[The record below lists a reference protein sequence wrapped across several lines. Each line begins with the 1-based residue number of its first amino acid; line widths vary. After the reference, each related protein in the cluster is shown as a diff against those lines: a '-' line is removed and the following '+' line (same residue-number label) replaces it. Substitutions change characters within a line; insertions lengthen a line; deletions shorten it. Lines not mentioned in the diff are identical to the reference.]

1 MIAFS
6 IRIFISL
13 FSLDEE
19 YVTQTHRPL
28 HRAISPDSTIL
39 KLPQRPFSISYCSRF
54 LASLNTSIKP
64 PDRLEYSNRYSMIVH
79 NTNVFKFWNVLCI
92 ILFGSPS
99 SFVSTKR
106 GIRIYRDLT
115 CMRFFASFVYGRLR
129 HCIISPAKRRFLI
142 CPRPRGYIKFIDE

>member
-13 FSLDEE
+13 FSLDEG
-19 YVTQTHRPL
+19 TL
-28 HRAISPDSTIL
+28 HRHTGHCIGQYPDSTIL